1 MTRRGP
7 QGPRRTNPAPDA
19 PPKADWRGEDPNL
32 EFEKARYADPIASR
46 ELILKHLSESEEPLT
61 AARLA
66 KHLGLDTDRQR
77 DALAKRLAAMVRDGQ
92 AIEGPNGFAI
102 AGDGER
108 VAGRVRG
115 RANGDVLVLPDDG
128 SAPLVLARA
137 DTATLMHNDRVEVL
151 AVGMNDRGRR
161 IARLIQRTSD
171 GPVKIGGVWRSAHG
185 HGQFQPEDPGHWYP
199 VSVSARERHG
209 AEEGDNV
216 VVEITKRPLGDSPA
230 HGRVIQV
237 LDDLRPSDLAAR
249 FAILRHDLPEEFPPD
264 VLHEANLFDPTVRP
278 EDREG
283 REDLRDLPLA
293 TIDGEDAKD
302 FDDAVYAEPVRGGG
316 WRLVVAI
323 ADVSY
328 YVRYGSKLDAE
339 ARSRATSVYFPDRV
353 IAMLP
358 EHLSNHLCSLM
369 PRVERLA
376 FVCDMRVSKTGKLSR
391 GRFYEAVIRS
401 HQRLTYDQAWS
412 YLEHPEDP
420 AADSIVPEVRTSL
433 ENLHAVY
440 GALKKARDARGALD
454 FRGGETK
461 ARIGENG
468 KIEGFY
474 AVLRN
479 DAHRLIEECMIAANV
494 EAAVAL
500 RLAKAGSLYRVHGQP
515 EDKRVTE
522 LQKVLSALQVG
533 ATFSEKPTPRE
544 FRQLTEKLAARP
556 DGLLLESLVIR
567 SLAQAVYQQTNIGHF
582 GLALEEYAHFTS
594 PIRRYPDLLVHRAL
608 KAAVLHNTVSGRKY
622 TTAELQVLGQESSQ
636 RERRADE
643 ASRDVMGYLKCLYLE
658 PRVGEIFDATISSAL
673 EFGLFVQLK
682 EAPIDGL
689 VHISA
694 IPGDYWELENGGM
707 GLVGRST
714 GRRWQMGDSV
724 RVRLSRVDL
733 TQRQIDFEL
742 VDSEAVSHGT
752 VRAPRLGWAS
762 SRPRS
767 GNSGGGGHRGGGSAR
782 GSEGRGSRGG
792 AGGSGNRGGSG
803 GAGQGTSSGGQGSG
817 SGGQGSSGSG
827 PGSGGGQGSSG
838 SGPGSDGGG
847 QGSNGGGRGKRS
859 GGRGRRGRRG

>member
-7 QGPRRTNPAPDA
+7 RGSRRPTSTDAAPAQPT
-19 PPKADWRGEDPNL
+19 DWRGEDPNL
-32 EFEKARYADPIASR
+32 EFEKLRYADPIASR
-46 ELILKHLSESEEPLT
+46 ELLLKHLSEASEPLT

-66 KHLGLDTDRQR
+66 KRLGLDTDRQR

-92 AIEGPNGFAI
+92 AIEGPSGFAT
-102 AGDGER
+102 AGEGER

-128 SAPLVLARA
+128 SAPLALAKA

-161 IARLIQRTSD
+161 IARLIRRTGD
-171 GPVKIGGVWRSAHG
+171 GPKRIGGIWHAVQGMGRVE
-185 HGQFQPEDPGHWYP
+185 PEDPGHWY
-199 VSVSARERHG
+199 SVDVAARMSHG
-209 AEEGDNV
+209 AREGDNV
-216 VVEITKRPLGDSPA
+216 IVEITRRPQGDVPA
-230 HGRVIQV
+230 HGRVVEV
-237 LDDLRPSDLAAR
+237 LADVRPSDLAAR

-264 VLHEANLFDPTVRP
+264 VMHEANLFPPEVRA
-278 EDREG
+278 EERAG
-283 REDLRDLPLA
+283 REDLRELPLV
-293 TIDGEDAKD
+293 TIDGADAKD
-302 FDDAVYAEPVRGGG
+302 FDDAVFAEPVRGGG

-328 YVRYGSKLDAE
+328 YVRYGSKLDME
-339 ARSRATSVYFPDRV
+339 ARARATSVYFPDRV
-353 IAMLP
+353 LAMLP

-401 HQRLTYDQAWS
+401 HARLTYDQAWS
-412 YLEHPEDP
+412 YLESRTGDK
-420 AADSIVPEVRTSL
+420 AQGATVDAVARDALTPEVCASL
-433 ENLHAVY
+433 QSLYAVY
-440 GALKKARDARGALD
+440 GVLKSARDARGALD
-454 FRGGETK
+454 FRGGEVK
-461 ARIGENG
+461 ARIGDKG
-468 KIEGFY
+468 TIDGFF
-474 AVLRN
+474 AVTRN

-500 RLAKAGSLYRVHGQP
+500 RTAKAGSLFRVHGQP

-522 LQKVLSALQVG
+522 LQKVLHALQVG
-533 ATFSEKPTPRE
+533 ATFSAKPTPRE
-544 FRQLTEKLAARP
+544 FRQLVERLTARP
-556 DGLLLESLVIR
+556 DGLLLEGLVIR

-608 KAAVLHNTVSGRKY
+608 KAAVLHNTTSGHKY
-622 TTAELQVLGQESSQ
+622 SIADLQTLGVESSQ

-643 ASRDVMGYLKCLYLE
+643 AARDVMGYLKCLYLQ
-658 PRVGEIFDATISSAL
+658 PRVGETFDATISSAL

-682 EAPIDGL
+682 EVPIDGL

-694 IPGDYWELENGGM
+694 IPGDYWELESGGM
-707 GLVGRST
+707 GLVGQRT
-714 GRRWQMGDSV
+714 GRRWQMGDEV

-742 VDSEAVSHGT
+742 LDPDAAGSRGT
-752 VRAPRLGWAS
+752 VRAPRLGGAE
-762 SRPRS
+762 SRSRR
-767 GNSGGGGHRGGGSAR
+767 GGGAGGGRGGGSR
-782 GSEGRGSRGG
+782 RTG
-792 AGGSGNRGGSG
+792 GGSGS
-803 GAGQGTSSGGQGSG
+803 GSG
-817 SGGQGSSGSG
+817 SGGA
-827 PGSGGGQGSSG
+827 SGGSKRG
-838 SGPGSDGGG
+838 
-847 QGSNGGGRGKRS
+847 NRGGGRG
-859 GGRGRRGRRG
+859 GRG